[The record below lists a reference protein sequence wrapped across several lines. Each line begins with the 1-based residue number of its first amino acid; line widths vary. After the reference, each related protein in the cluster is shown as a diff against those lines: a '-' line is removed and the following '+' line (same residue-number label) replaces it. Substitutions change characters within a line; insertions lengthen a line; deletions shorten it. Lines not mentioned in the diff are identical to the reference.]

1 MIPVTL
7 LSLAFL
13 LIISIIGTPKSIK
26 QLNSDVFFSVE
37 QTNWLR
43 GIAIIMVVLSH
54 YYPLLGMTFSDGII
68 SFSRNIG
75 TVGVAI
81 FFLLSGYATMISY
94 SKKENYLNHYIPK
107 RLLRLYVPF
116 LIVFVL
122 HYILKCIFQGEF
134 VVRYLYSVPIMLLP
148 DTPNWYLK
156 VQICLYI
163 LFYIF
168 AKLLK
173 KNRSIIVSISIMCLL
188 YMIVGYC
195 LKIDAFWYET
205 IFAFPVG
212 MLLAYKK
219 EVFFRFFRKH
229 SGIYISFSTIIL
241 FAFTFPFFMKGG
253 TLFEILFLIGCVQF
267 VICICTCICGDFKL
281 TSLLGKCSLELYL
294 SHMVVIFLYNQFL
307 DLTKLS
313 TPINIALLLLYLA
326 VSICLSL
333 LVQKISNGIITKV
346 QRSWFNK

>member
-1 MIPVTL
+1 MIQ
-7 LSLAFL
+7 
-13 LIISIIGTPKSIK
+13 II
-26 QLNSDVFFSVE
+26 L
-37 QTNWLR
+37 
-43 GIAIIMVVLSH
+43 
-54 YYPLLGMTFSDGII
+54 
-68 SFSRNIG
+68 
-75 TVGVAI
+75 
-81 FFLLSGYATMISY
+81 
-94 SKKENYLNHYIPK
+94 
-107 RLLRLYVPF
+107 
-116 LIVFVL
+116 
-122 HYILKCIFQGEF
+122 
-134 VVRYLYSVPIMLLP
+134 
-148 DTPNWYLK
+148 
-156 VQICLYI
+156 
-163 LFYIF
+163 
-168 AKLLK
+168 
-173 KNRSIIVSISIMCLL
+173 
-188 YMIVGYC
+188 
-195 LKIDAFWYET
+195 
-205 IFAFPVG
+205 
-212 MLLAYKK
+212 
-219 EVFFRFFRKH
+219 FFRKH